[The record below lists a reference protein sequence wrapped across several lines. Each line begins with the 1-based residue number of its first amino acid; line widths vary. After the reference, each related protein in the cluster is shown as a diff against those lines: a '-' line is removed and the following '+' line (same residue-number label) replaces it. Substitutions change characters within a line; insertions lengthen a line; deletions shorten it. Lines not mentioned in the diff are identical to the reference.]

1 MMFRN
6 GVVSIPP
13 FPPGASVCFRFKDK
27 NDKVPRALFPGFF
40 HTSIE
45 TLYLSHA
52 NMRALTTF
60 YTRRHLLSPK
70 KHIPIS
76 LSPLISLQS
85 HQNPKFS
92 RHFRCTN
99 HRRSEEST
107 SLDADSPGIG
117 SSSSS
122 PDGETNS
129 SRPRTWTVFNTEG
142 SQYSDIQESESKSAA
157 ERSEVSEK
165 RGYGSVG
172 KARLGGRYVPAS
184 SDGVLWGVGRRGRVR
199 YSGCVPTVGIRMGT
213 GGGRVG
219 SAIKWVQWSSF
230 QKGKAA
236 LVARGRAGLRCR
248 RMWFDRGYPSNPL
261 RRSLR
266 EWRMWTGWLISWIGG
281 FPCEF
286 FLFRFFIWCLTFSCW
301 GNGWKEREENKIL
314 SVRILFIL
322 VLFVES

>member
-13 FPPGASVCFRFKDK
+13 FPPGASVCFRLQDK
-27 NDKVPRALFPGFF
+27 NDKVPSALFPGFFF

-76 LSPLISLQS
+76 PSPLISFQS

-142 SQYSDIQESESKSAA
+142 SQYSDIQESESKVQLKGT
-157 ERSEVSEK
+157 RFRK
-165 RGYGSVG
+165 I
-172 KARLGGRYVPAS
+172 
-184 SDGVLWGVGRRGRVR
+184 GVTGVWGRRDWV
-199 YSGCVPTVGIRMGT
+199 VGMCHLRAM
-213 GGGRVG
+213 
-219 SAIKWVQWSSF
+219 AVQ
-230 QKGKAA
+230 
-236 LVARGRAGLRCR
+236 
-248 RMWFDRGYPSNPL
+248 
-261 RRSLR
+261 
-266 EWRMWTGWLISWIGG
+266 
-281 FPCEF
+281 
-286 FLFRFFIWCLTFSCW
+286 
-301 GNGWKEREENKIL
+301 
-314 SVRILFIL
+314 
-322 VLFVES
+322 

>member
-1 MMFRN
+1 
-6 GVVSIPP
+6 
-13 FPPGASVCFRFKDK
+13 
-27 NDKVPRALFPGFF
+27 
-40 HTSIE
+40 
-45 TLYLSHA
+45 
-52 NMRALTTF
+52 MRALTTF

-76 LSPLISLQS
+76 PSPLISFQS

-142 SQYSDIQESESKSAA
+142 SQYSDIQESESKVQLKGT
-157 ERSEVSEK
+157 RFRKIGVTGVWG
-165 RGYGSVG
+165 RRDWVVG
-172 KARLGGRYVPAS
+172 MCHLRAMA
-184 SDGVLWGVGRRGRVR
+184 VLWGVGRRGRVR

-248 RMWFDRGYPSNPL
+248 RIWFDRGYPSNPL

-266 EWRMWTGWLISWIGG
+266 DWRMWTGGLISWIGG

-301 GNGWKEREENKIL
+301 GNG
-314 SVRILFIL
+314 
-322 VLFVES
+322 